1 MYEST
6 VSLKYEKTTKR
17 SCWVHAIM
25 LGSCMY
31 ASWHVDSRE
40 VDVAVTA
47 SNRRVMRWCGYGM
60 LWRWLLLQ
68 LQALQNIIKP
78 TKHKVVGNY

>member
-1 MYEST
+1 MYELT
-6 VSLKYEKTTKR
+6 VSLKYEKKNNEK
-17 SCWVHAIM
+17 IM

-47 SNRRVMRWCGYGM
+47 SN
-60 LWRWLLLQ
+60 
-68 LQALQNIIKP
+68 
-78 TKHKVVGNY
+78 